1 MSTPFSRF
9 PLGVPFTVSPLDRL
23 PSASAFQQF
32 VTNNYHNLIN
42 MSSASVS
49 QQFGGR

>member
-1 MSTPFSRF
+1 MSTPSPPAFRLVSR
-9 PLGVPFTVSPLDRL
+9 LLSALDRL
-23 PSASAFQQF
+23 PSASACQQF